1 MGYSYPRTRSEI
13 AATAWAEKKLRDVR
27 VERRHTKRMVL
38 ADKIVMAVVDRIAAD
53 IIRPGPK
60 PEERECYVMAQELRD
75 HTEHLR
81 ELVSAI
87 LKIDADEADR

>member
-1 MGYSYPRTRSEI
+1 MGSSYSRNVWEPRSDAAERGWVTRREN
-13 AATAWAEKKLRDVR
+13 A
-27 VERRHTKRMVL
+27 KRMAL

-75 HTEHLR
+75 HTAHLK

-87 LKIDADEADR
+87 LAVEASEGEL